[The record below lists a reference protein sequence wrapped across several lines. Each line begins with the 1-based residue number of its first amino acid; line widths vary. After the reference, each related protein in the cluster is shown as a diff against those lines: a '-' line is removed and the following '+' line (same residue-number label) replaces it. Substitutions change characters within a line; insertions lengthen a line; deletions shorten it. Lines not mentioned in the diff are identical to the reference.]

1 MKSLSVIQ
9 LTLLL
14 ISTAVAQERKPLDSV
29 AYEAGI
35 EVVKFNW
42 GYPSWWGNEWRAF
55 DVQIK
60 NNTTKTIVYVQW
72 DYVFTD
78 TVRWYQT
85 DRLHFIT
92 DDKKIKPGETKK
104 LKKELEYSDQPS
116 YVRPSVEIIEVRF
129 NDGSVWNRPKATR

>member
-1 MKSLSVIQ
+1 VMLFLAVSGLSQNKSSDN
-9 LTLLL
+9 
-14 ISTAVAQERKPLDSV
+14 DSV
-29 AYEAGI
+29 ANEAGI
-35 EVVKFNW
+35 EVVKFKW
-42 GYPSWWGNEWRAF
+42 GYPSLCCDQLRAF

-92 DDKKIKPGETKK
+92 DDKPIKPGETRK

-116 YVRPSVEIIEVRF
+116 YVRPSVEIIAVRF
-129 NDGSVWNRPKATR
+129 SDGSSWNRPKATR